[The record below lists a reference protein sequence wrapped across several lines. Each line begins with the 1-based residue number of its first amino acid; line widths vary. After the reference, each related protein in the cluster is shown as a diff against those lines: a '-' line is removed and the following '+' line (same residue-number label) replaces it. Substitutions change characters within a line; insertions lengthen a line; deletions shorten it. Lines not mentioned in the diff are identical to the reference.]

1 MCKSGTTE
9 QARYTVADAS
19 HTIRRILPTSL
30 ILLLVPF
37 IGSIAYFHMLPKA
50 VPFIITSVIGL
61 LLAGALLLRQTA
73 VIHAAL
79 FLLAVWSI
87 ISNIAVWPSLIVP
100 LLAYSGVVVL
110 IPSLRK
116 TVGWLRAGQFDRT
129 LWLLMVTTVFVS
141 SVALLLWFI
150 LWKPDLTHF
159 LRIIPSWGPSLLIL
173 EGIGFALLNA
183 AMEESIFR
191 GVLMQALDE
200 TLGEGTPS
208 VILQAIAF
216 GLLHIKGIPGDWIG
230 VAMATVYG
238 LMLGAIRRRS
248 QGILAPYVTHV
259 FADAVIF
266 VILVLLVR

>member
-1 MCKSGTTE
+1 MT
-9 QARYTVADAS
+9 ADAP
-19 HTIRRILPTSL
+19 HAIRRILTIS
-30 ILLLVPF
+30 ITLLLVPF
-37 IGSIAYFHMLPKA
+37 IGSIVYFHMLPKA
-50 VPFIITSVIGL
+50 APFIITSGIGL
-61 LLAGALLLRQTA
+61 LLTGALLLRQTA

-79 FLLAVWSI
+79 LTFLLAVWSI
-87 ISNIAVWPSLIVP
+87 ISNIAIWPSLIIP

-116 TVGWLRAGQFDRT
+116 TVGWLRVGKFDRNIY
-129 LWLLMVTTVFVS
+129 LLMVTTVFVS
-141 SVALLLWFI
+141 SFALLLWFI

-159 LRIIPSWGPSLLIL
+159 LRFIPDWSPSLLL
-173 EGIGFALLNA
+173 FEGIGFALLNA

-238 LMLGAIRRRS
+238 LMLGIIRRRS
-248 QGILAPYVTHV
+248 QGIFAPYMTHV

>member
-1 MCKSGTTE
+1 M
-9 QARYTVADAS
+9 
-19 HTIRRILPTSL
+19 
-30 ILLLVPF
+30 
-37 IGSIAYFHMLPKA
+37 
-50 VPFIITSVIGL
+50 PFIIISGIGL
-61 LLAGALLLRQTA
+61 LLVVALFLRQTA

-79 FLLAVWSI
+79 LTFLLAVWSI
-87 ISNIAVWPSLIVP
+87 ISNIAIWPSLIIP

-116 TVGWLRAGQFDRT
+116 TVGWLRVGKFDRNIY
-129 LWLLMVTTVFVS
+129 LLMVATVFIS
-141 SVALLLWFI
+141 SFALLLWFI

-159 LRIIPSWGPSLLIL
+159 LRFIPTGAPHCSCSKAS
-173 EGIGFALLNA
+173 GFALLNA

-230 VAMATVYG
+230 VGMATVYG

-248 QGILAPYVTHV
+248 PGNPSRRMLRTCLPM
-259 FADAVIF
+259 
-266 VILVLLVR
+266 L

>member
-1 MCKSGTTE
+1 MT
-9 QARYTVADAS
+9 ADAP
-19 HTIRRILPTSL
+19 HTIRRILTTSI

-50 VPFIITSVIGL
+50 VPFIITSGIGL
-61 LLAGALLLRQTA
+61 LLVVALFLRQRA

-79 FLLAVWSI
+79 LTFLLAVWSI
-87 ISNIAVWPSLIVP
+87 ISNIAIWPSLIIP

-116 TVGWLRAGQFDRT
+116 TVGWLRVGKFDRNIY
-129 LWLLMVTTVFVS
+129 LLMVTTVFVS
-141 SVALLLWFI
+141 SFALLLWFI
-150 LWKPDLTHF
+150 LWKPDLTQF
-159 LRIIPSWGPSLLIL
+159 LRIIPDWSPSLLL
-173 EGIGFALLNA
+173 FEGIGFALLNA

-191 GVLMQALDE
+191 GVLMQALDK

-208 VILQAIAF
+208 IILQAIAF

-238 LMLGAIRRRS
+238 FMLGAIRRRS
-248 QGILAPYVTHV
+248 RGILAPYVTHV